1 MLKVMHQFL
10 TRKFIYSSFFLFFLA
25 GCSTFHHD
33 FKSKKIDIGEGVE
46 YRVDNYLNQKIFVA
60 KIDPQKA
67 KVSLVKGSKPLEK
80 PSTIAKREHA
90 FITINAG
97 YFQENGMP
105 SGAYKE
111 NFNWVQKP
119 KKMRGALGWT
129 DSASSFYF
137 DRLKTNNKGEVVSEF
152 HQDTHWWEKQ
162 RYVVGGAPL
171 LIYDGKALSPEPE
184 KVLDTFL
191 VRRYAR
197 TAICM
202 DQNQKLLLVVVEGGD
217 SLSWRFGFR
226 NGLSM
231 SELTEYLKTQNC
243 VYALNLDGGKSSSM
257 VVNGRV
263 VNSQPHFFGEREVS
277 DVITVSKFVKMP
289 ELNK

>member
-1 MLKVMHQFL
+1 MPNLNH
-10 TRKFIYSSFFLFFLA
+10 RFILSKLIYFNLLLFFLA

-33 FKSKKIDIGEGVE
+33 FNSKKIELGEGIE
-46 YRVDNYLNQKIFVA
+46 YRVDRYLNQKIFVA

-67 KVSLVKGSKPLEK
+67 KVSLVKGSKLLEK
-80 PSTIAKREHA
+80 PSAIAKKEHA
-90 FITINAG
+90 LITVNAG
-97 YFQENGMP
+97 YFQKNGMP

-119 KKMRGALGWT
+119 KGKRGVLGWT

-137 DRLKTNNKGEVVSEF
+137 DRLKTNPQGTINSEF
-152 HQDTHWWEKQ
+152 HQNTNWWESQ

-171 LIYDGKALSPEPE
+171 LIYDGKILSPEPE
-184 KVLDTFL
+184 KVLNTFL
-191 VRRYAR
+191 ERRYAR

-202 DQNQKLLLVVVEGGD
+202 DQDQKLLLVVVEGGD

-231 SELTEYLKTQNC
+231 SELTEYLKTQHC

-257 VVNGRV
+257 VVNGKV

-277 DVITVSKFVKMP
+277 DVITVSNFVNMP
-289 ELNK
+289 